1 MRIAPGIHLLK
12 WPFVNAYLVEDEEGL
27 FLIDAGA
34 PGAHKGI
41 LRYLQ
46 YLQRRPDE
54 VKAIAIT
61 HYHFDHVGGAAAM
74 KVATGAQVY
83 AGAADVPY
91 IEGKMPPWQPPLDSF
106 MRILGRL
113 LSAFFKAQPCVV
125 DRILREGDRVGPLV
139 AVATPGHT
147 PGHTSYYWPQRRVL
161 FVGDAL
167 VAQPNLR
174 GPRRDYTMDM
184 ATARGSVKH
193 LAELAVEILC
203 LAHGEPIL
211 SQGGEALQRVAG
223 SL

>member
-12 WPFVNAYLVEDEEGL
+12 WPFVNAYLVEDGEGL

-34 PGAHKGI
+34 PGAQKGI

-61 HYHFDHVGGAAAM
+61 HYHFDHVGGLAAM
-74 KVATGAQVY
+74 KAATGAQVC

-91 IEGKMPPWQPPLDSF
+91 IEGRIPPWQPPLNSIT
-106 MRILGRL
+106 RILGRL

-125 DRILREGDRVGPLV
+125 DRALQEGDRVGPLV

-147 PGHTSYYWPQRRVL
+147 PGHISYYWPQRHAL

-167 VAQPNLR
+167 VALPNLQ
-174 GPRRDYTMDM
+174 GPRGDYTMDM
-184 ATARGSVKH
+184 AMARASVKH
-193 LAELAVEILC
+193 LAELAVEIVC
-203 LAHGEPIL
+203 PAHGEPIL
-211 SQGGEALQRVAG
+211 SQGGEALRQVAG